1 MIILP
6 SSAGIYRPA
15 SSGSFNPNSI
25 SNRLFWL
32 SQGVGMLDASNN
44 PVTTSG
50 STIATWQDQSGNNNH
65 FTGQAT
71 YLDAANAGNG
81 NGQGVI
87 SHNNTSDYFW
97 RNISLS
103 ADFTI
108 FVVQKPTS
116 SIGLPFYDGAMYL
129 GAYDAA
135 SSLSND
141 NLLGT
146 VTFRQNGLDAGI
158 PNRNDL
164 YAINYNKLKLLTIEG
179 TGVTDY
185 ASSTQLRLWDY
196 AGYRQGGQTAEVFW
210 VSRNVTS
217 TERANLENYFMTKYG
232 IVAPYTSL
240 PVSGAALWLDG
251 SRLDSLY
258 TTDTGSTNVTTN
270 AGAIGRWEDLS
281 GNARHAKQATAG
293 SRPTW
298 VSPASGINGLGATIA
313 NGSTQFLTLDNTS
326 SWGLVYSGDFT
337 INAVIKATSTGGVII
352 GQSNGPG
359 TTPKWSLGYGSNG
372 IVGSGQLGFHY
383 AGGGSSGF
391 VRVAWSPTA
400 GTYYRITATRTG
412 NDHLFFVNGVQQGTT
427 QTTASRPGLPTN
439 ALTVFQFGNGDNSFF
454 GGQVAEL
461 TVYASYLSG
470 SQITDTNTYFSGKWG
485 T

>member
-6 SSAGIYRPA
+6 SSAGIYRPV
-15 SSGSFNPNSI
+15 SSGFNPNSI

-32 SQGVGMLDASNN
+32 SQGVGMLDSSNN

-50 STIATWQDQSGNNNH
+50 TTVTTWQDQSGNGNH

-71 YLDAANAGNG
+71 YLDATNAGNG

-87 SHNNTSDYFW
+87 SHNNTTDYFW
-97 RNISLS
+97 RSISLT

-116 SIGLPFYDGAMYL
+116 SIGLPFYDGGFYI
-129 GAYDAA
+129 GAYDSS

-141 NLLGT
+141 NVAGT
-146 VTFRQNGLDAGI
+146 VQYRQNGLGAGI

-164 YAINYNKLKLLTIEG
+164 YAINYNKFKLLTIEG
-179 TGVTDY
+179 TGVTEY
-185 ASSTQLRLWDY
+185 ASSSQLRLWDY
-196 AGYRQGGQTAEVFW
+196 SGFRQGGQTAEIFW
-210 VSRNVTS
+210 VSRSVTS

-281 GNARHAKQATAG
+281 GNARHATQATLG

-298 VSPASGINGLGATIA
+298 SSQANGRLGLGAVA
-313 NGSTQFLTLDNTS
+313 FNGSSQSMSLSTGSPLAFGNN
-326 SWGLVYSGDFT
+326 DFT
-337 INAVIKATSTGGVII
+337 VEGWFLKTANQNNQIMLSCGN
-352 GQSNGPG
+352 PG
-359 TTPKWSLGYGSNG
+359 FLLY
-372 IVGSGQLGFHY
+372 Y
-383 AGGGSSGF
+383 
-391 VRVAWSPTA
+391 PTA
-400 GTYYRITATRTG
+400 GNFKVATYGVADDIIGPVISNNVWTHFAVTRASTSLR
-412 NDHLFFVNGVQQGTT
+412 LFINGTLQNTVTKSYSYSAPSNVNISKD
-427 QTTASRPGLPTN
+427 A
-439 ALTVFQFGNGDNSFF
+439 A
-454 GGQVAEL
+454 
-461 TVYASYLSG
+461 G
-470 SQITDTNTYFSGKWG
+470 SSNPNFSGQIQNLIIYNG
-485 T
+485 QALYTSNFTPFMS